1 MKVLFSNPPWW
12 LEQFTINDN
21 GASHDM
27 CLAGIRAGSRWPHT
41 IHTHS
46 TPDNFIFGGYLP
58 YPFFMGY
65 ATTYAAR
72 ATGAQV
78 VMRDSLALRATRPT
92 STICAK
98 RTTAISSSSQR
109 RPVGSTTARSSSR
122 SRKWC
127 RKPASS

>member
-72 ATGAQV
+72 ATGAEV
-78 VMRDSLALRATRPT
+78 VMRDSLALRELCDLLQPSTRSELPLHLHR
-92 STICAK
+92 IGLAELG
-98 RTTAISSSSQR
+98 A
-109 RPVGSTTARSSSR
+109 
-122 SRKWC
+122 
-127 RKPASS
+127 

>member
-72 ATGAQV
+72 ATGADV
-78 VMRDSLALRATRPT
+78 VMRDSLALRESYATYFNHLREANYRYIFIEF
-92 STICAK
+92 SLAK
-98 RTTAISSSSQR
+98 LGA
-109 RPVGSTTARSSSR
+109 
-122 SRKWC
+122 
-127 RKPASS
+127 